1 MEHSLFQGVI
11 SYIRESK
18 SFYIKNLISEVGY
31 LETQTA
37 NKLMNKNPYYR
48 TRQYISYLCRCEYLK
63 RTGHGHY
70 LAIKELPS
78 NLTLTMI
85 HQQLGYVYNR
95 KPEKV
100 KTPTLITKSAAAIMS
115 NSVYGA
121 YGVQSEDSPY
131 EKSLNRLKDAIQTI
145 NTLKGQEKLK
155 PVIVATQEKTEPKPG
170 ITVEKVAF
178 EDSLFANQKPKQSI
192 DLQEVINI
200 GHLRSAL
207 ACLDDIVT
215 TDTVLHARIL
225 NVISILKTIDSD
237 LHTKI
242 KLNG

>member
-1 MEHSLFQGVI
+1 MEQSLFQGII
-11 SYIRESK
+11 SYLRENK
-18 SFYIKNLISEVGY
+18 DFKIKNLISEVGY

-37 NKLMNKNPYYR
+37 NKLANRNPYYR
-48 TRQYISYLCRCEYLK
+48 TRQYISYLYRCKYLK

-70 LAIKELPS
+70 LVVKELPS

-85 HQQLGYVYNR
+85 HTQLGYVYNR

-100 KTPTLITKSAAAIMS
+100 KTPTPITKMSSAIIS

-131 EKSLNRLKDAIQTI
+131 EKSLNRLKNAIQTI
-145 NTLKGQEKLK
+145 NTLKEQEKPKHTLSK
-155 PVIVATQEKTEPKPG
+155 QEKTEPQNG
-170 ITVEKVAF
+170 VTVEKVAF
-178 EDSLFANQKPKQSI
+178 TDSLFANQKPKQSV
-192 DLQEVINI
+192 DLQEVINV
-200 GHLRSAL
+200 GHIRSAL

>member
-1 MEHSLFQGVI
+1 MEHSLFQGII
-11 SYIRESK
+11 SYLRENQDFK
-18 SFYIKNLISEVGY
+18 IKNLISEVGY

-37 NKLMNKNPYYR
+37 NKLVNRNPYYR
-48 TRQYISYLCRCEYLK
+48 TRQYISYLCRCQYLK

-70 LAIKELPS
+70 LVVKELPS

-85 HQQLGYVYNR
+85 HKQLGYVYNR

-100 KTPTLITKSAAAIMS
+100 KTPTPITKIASAIIS

-145 NTLKGQEKLK
+145 QTLKKKEAVPTK
-155 PVIVATQEKTEPKPG
+155 KTG
-170 ITVEKVAF
+170 VTVEKVAF
-178 EDSLFANQKPKQSI
+178 TDSLFANQKPKQSV
-192 DLQEVINI
+192 DLQEVINV
-200 GHLRSAL
+200 GHIRSAL